1 MMTSLTII
9 VPVYNEEDLVIE
21 SLSRLDR
28 VGIINKVIIVDDCST
43 DNSFELINK
52 FIENKTRYQL
62 IKTKKNLGKG
72 KAIEAAQP
80 FVETNYLAIHDADL
94 EYFPDDLIKMYE
106 EINGNNLIIG
116 SRFIG
121 DDKRKN
127 LYKRTLYANYFLS
140 KLFSVVH
147 KKNITDIATCYK
159 MIPSTFFQNFKINS
173 SGFEFEVE
181 VLAEYLK
188 INNQV
193 IEVPIKYEGR
203 SYEEGKKIRMI
214 DGFKYI
220 FWILKS
226 RL

>member
-1 MMTSLTII
+1 MVKSLTVI
-9 VPVYNEEDLVIE
+9 VPVYNEETLVLE
-21 SLSRLDR
+21 SLSRLDK
-28 VGIINKVIIVDDCST
+28 VDIINKIIIVDDCST
-43 DNSFELINK
+43 DKSSEIVDK
-52 FIENKTRYQL
+52 FIYNRPKYTL
-62 IKTKKNLGKG
+62 IKTNKNSGKG
-72 KAIEAAQP
+72 KAINAAQP
-80 FVETNYLAIHDADL
+80 LVKTDYVAIHDADL

-121 DDKRKN
+121 DIKRGN

-140 KLFSVVH
+140 KLFSLVH

-188 INNQV
+188 INNQI